1 MLVELSKV
9 EQRYDAV
16 LGVIR
21 DGYSISEIA
30 QAYGVS
36 RQSVHAW
43 LARYEAGG
51 LPALGDR
58 SHRPRTSPLQM
69 DPTVEARVL
78 ELRRHHPSWGK
89 VRLRYQLEHEG
100 TAPVPSLSAIYR
112 SLVRHRLI
120 EPKERRKRV
129 PTYKR
134 WERGRP
140 MELWQM
146 DVVGGVLLDWPD
158 PLRSVHP

>member
-69 DPTVEARVL
+69 DPAVEARVL

-100 TAPVPSLSAIYR
+100 QHRCPPSRPSTGPWCVTGSSNPR
-112 SLVRHRLI
+112 SGVSVSRPI
-120 EPKERRKRV
+120 NAGSGAGPWSCG
-129 PTYKR
+129 R
-134 WERGRP
+134 WTWWAG
-140 MELWQM
+140 
-146 DVVGGVLLDWPD
+146 
-158 PLRSVHP
+158 SS